1 WATNAGGWV
10 DTTKWAAGDFNGDGK
25 SDIAASWNNGGSLST
40 AVYLSDGSRFPGWS
54 QWSDRDGGWIDG
66 TPWVA
71 GDFNG
76 DRKADLATVWNNGG
90 SNTITVSLSTGSGFK
105 RSHWA
110 TNAGGWVDTTKW
122 AAGDFNGDGKSD
134 IAASWANGDP
144 NPPAPSEEQRFLD
157 LINSERQK
165 FGCVPLKADPKLTE
179 TARAHSKDLAGNPN
193 LTAANTEN
201 RGHVGSDGSLP
212 WDTNGGATTGRIHR
226 DLGASAAQAQG
237 ENVHWGKGDTFD
249 KAMDDWMNHDE
260 ASKWGH
266 KYNIMGCDPD
276 DPKNPYSNGDIA
288 RYNPPPT
295 VNYKLVGVG
304 IDQAA
309 DGTVYITQDFAG

>member
-1 WATNAGGWV
+1 M
-10 DTTKWAAGDFNGDGK
+10 DTTKWAAGD
-25 SDIAASWNNGGSLST
+25 
-40 AVYLSDGSRFPGWS
+40 Y
-54 QWSDRDGGWIDG
+54 
-66 TPWVA
+66 
-71 GDFNG
+71 
-76 DRKADLATVWNNGG
+76 
-90 SNTITVSLSTGSGFK
+90 
-105 RSHWA
+105 
-110 TNAGGWVDTTKW
+110 
-122 AAGDFNGDGKSD
+122 NGDGKSD

-144 NPPAPSEEQRFLD
+144 NPPALSEEQRFLD

-165 FGCVPLKADPKLTE
+165 FGCAPLKADPDLTN
-179 TARAHSKDLAGNPN
+179 TARAHSTDLAGHSN
-193 LTAANTEN
+193 LTAADTPN
-201 RGHVGSDGSLP
+201 RGHVGSDDSLP
-212 WDTNGGATTGRIHR
+212 WDTKDGATTTAGRIHR
-226 DLGASAAQAQG
+226 DLPASAGQAQG

-288 RYNPPPT
+288 SYTPPT
-295 VNYKLVGVG
+295 TVKYKLVGVG